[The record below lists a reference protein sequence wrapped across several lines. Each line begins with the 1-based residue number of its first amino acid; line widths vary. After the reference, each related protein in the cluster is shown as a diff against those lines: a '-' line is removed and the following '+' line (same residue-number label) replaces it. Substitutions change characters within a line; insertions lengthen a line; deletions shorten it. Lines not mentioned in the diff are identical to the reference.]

1 MLSRLSPDAQSH
13 PLTEMMQSRC
23 LCRNRK
29 VVTRSLAAHGLRVD
43 LPNVTSTSPVST
55 EPNTD
60 CLPHKP
66 SRGKKIDIGRAFG
79 GEHVRVS
86 PSMDMVTAQNPS
98 YLPTV
103 IDQDLSVSSEPIPSD
118 VSLRICTKTRE
129 SKKCPARGWS
139 CWALNGQGS
148 GMKTILHLICILK
161 ALQES
166 GSSIAVQYLLKKQ
179 FVHFEVVWHAH
190 PASCL

>member
-1 MLSRLSPDAQSH
+1 MPMPKQESGHKITCSAWSPCRLAKRNIDVSRKHRAKH
-13 PLTEMMQSRC
+13 P
-23 LCRNRK
+23 
-29 VVTRSLAAHGLRVD
+29 V
-43 LPNVTSTSPVST
+43 
-55 EPNTD
+55 TD

-118 VSLRICTKTRE
+118 ISLRICTKIRE

-166 GSSIAVQYLLKKQ
+166 GSSIPVQYLLNK
-179 FVHFEVVWHAH
+179 
-190 PASCL
+190 